1 MDLRCEMAAQR
12 PCKLCRRQDCEETA
26 CGKWQVWFLESWAA
40 VNRYA
45 WAQMDEQGRQ
55 EPKGFV
61 YGLPHE
67 DRSPCDHCLC
77 SAWCDTPCSLRLK
90 WWDARMGRIRRRN
103 GYEAR

>member
-1 MDLRCEMAAQR
+1 MDKQCEMAAAR
-12 PCKLCRRQDCEETA
+12 PCKTCRMTCWDEME

-45 WAQMDEQGRQ
+45 WAQMDELGRQ

-77 SAWCDTPCSLRLK
+77 SRWCDTPCSLRLK